1 MRIAKAPFRADILPH
16 PGAVNALWC
25 CIIQREDSP
34 EIVAKL
40 EASRKEDARCI
51 ALLELARLQPASG
64 SPHEITLVT

>member
-1 MRIAKAPFRADILPH
+1 MRIAKAPYRADILPR
-16 PGAVNALWC
+16 PGQVNSLWYC
-25 CIIQREDSP
+25 VIQREDSA

-64 SPHEITLVT
+64 KSA